1 MGEVPTITNFGWGP
15 LAIFG
20 GAPGW
25 RGSRPAPP
33 AGVPRSRSSPQLD
46 ITCFRGGIAPR
57 PLKLHRKTKCCLKL
71 YSPGTTVAD
80 EFREPPCCLKAFDR
94 ESKDHVAVRLRCAR
108 GSTTIEEDSLHL
120 WGLFR
125 PGDDDGQLFVCE
137 LHGSP
142 YHGSRHGPLSRHRAS
157 PCEFDQKSGKQMGG
171 SDEPPFGDVFPC
183 PLAMPVIPF
192 RSPLGQLVMS
202 LSATYIPDGGFPR
215 REVPP

>member
-1 MGEVPTITNFGWGP
+1 MGPIGDIWGCP
-15 LAIFG
+15 RG
-20 GAPGW
+20 

-57 PLKLHRKTKCCLKL
+57 SLKLHRNTKCCLKL
-71 YSPGTTVAD
+71 YSPATTVAD

-94 ESKDHVAVRLRCAR
+94 ESKDHVAVRLRRAL

-142 YHGSRHGPLSRHRAS
+142 YHGSRHGPLSRHRAR
-157 PCEFDQKSGKQMGG
+157 PCEFDQKSGKNRWEALMSRPSEMGSLVHLPAG
-171 SDEPPFGDVFPC
+171 SSIPLPF
-183 PLAMPVIPF
+183 
-192 RSPLGQLVMS
+192 GQLVMS
-202 LSATYIPDGGFPR
+202 LSATYIPDGGFTR
-215 REVPP
+215 REVPLYTGLR